1 MMGLEDVT
9 ELTSL
14 RRIRAEPTLNSTL
27 KTASAPMHEICVF
40 AVERG
45 KVEVIDD
52 VFMRFARQE
61 RFDGQAHQSFN
72 DKMCIFDF

>member
-1 MMGLEDVT
+1 
-9 ELTSL
+9 
-14 RRIRAEPTLNSTL
+14 
-27 KTASAPMHEICVF
+27 MHEICVF

-72 DKMCIFDF
+72 VKIYLFASSHLGRLRSATILSLHHHY